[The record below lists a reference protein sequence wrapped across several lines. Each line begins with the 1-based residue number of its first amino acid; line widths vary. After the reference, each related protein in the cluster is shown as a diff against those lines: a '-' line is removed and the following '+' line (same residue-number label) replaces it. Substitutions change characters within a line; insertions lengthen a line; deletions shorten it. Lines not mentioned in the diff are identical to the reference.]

1 MCCFSGP
8 VESVTH
14 TQIFARLHSDG
25 RQSIIYRLSLAT
37 KREVAM
43 ILPIPVRQGSGED
56 ALTFL
61 NLENY
66 RWIFSD
72 LEACFPSPIGKAPV
86 IASEP
91 ETGFFRRTLK
101 VVSVGAFDA
110 SYVPTQADFSRMDK
124 RFRLPDDVWSKLP
137 GYRDF
142 GFAVFKLKKGKTE
155 VHPMAFHFPSARPK
169 SLFFPTLHIHDGEI
183 HSEEEFDH
191 TLYAQGRGLNFSRW
205 KESRVLAGAK
215 VDTDLAM
222 KTVRPDMHVFKR
234 EIHGLFTNGDIVVKP
249 Y

>member
-8 VESVTH
+8 VESVTQ

-43 ILPIPVRQGSGED
+43 ILPIPVRESTGED
-56 ALTFL
+56 AVRFL
-61 NLENY
+61 NLEDY
-66 RWIFSD
+66 PQIFSD
-72 LEACFPSPIGKAPV
+72 LAACFPSRVSGKASV
-86 IASEP
+86 AAEP
-91 ETGFFRRTLK
+91 PRGLFRRTLK

-110 SYVPTQADFSRMDK
+110 SYVPTQADFSRLDK

-137 GYRDF
+137 GYQNF

-155 VHPMAFHFPSARPK
+155 VHPMAFHFPTARPRD
-169 SLFFPTLHIHDGEI
+169 LFFPTLHIHDGEI
-183 HSEEEFDH
+183 HPEEEFDH
-191 TLYAQGRGLNFSRW
+191 TLYGQGLGLNFSRW
-205 KESRVLAGAK
+205 EESPGLAGARVK
-215 VDTDLAM
+215 TELAM
-222 KTVRPDMHVFKR
+222 NTVRPDMHVFKR
-234 EIHGLFTNGDIVVKP
+234 EIHGLFTNGDIIVKS